1 MTLTT
6 TPDRGT
12 TMRAVVLHGPG
23 DLRVEQ
29 QPVPSPGPGEVRVA
43 VDWGGICGSDLSY
56 WRHGASGTAVQ
67 RHPLVL
73 GHEIAGTVAELGD
86 GVIGVGLGDAVTV
99 HPATVEG
106 RLPEQLHGRDNLHPD
121 LRYLGSAARDPH
133 TQGGFAEQLV
143 VRADQLRALP
153 AGLSTRAAA
162 VAEPLGVALHAIA
175 RAGSVAG
182 LRVLV
187 SGCGPIGALIVAAAV
202 HQGAD
207 VTAIDPSER
216 ARGIAAA
223 LGAGATL
230 DLGQPVPD
238 DFDVVFEASG
248 VGAAVST
255 AIDAVRPGGV
265 MVQVGNLPADA
276 VQARLG
282 KLVSREIDLRGSYR
296 FVDEITDAVAAL
308 ADGLDIDPVVS
319 HEFGLDELEQAF
331 ATAADSRASCK
342 VLLRF

>member
-1 MTLTT
+1 MLQA
-6 TPDRGT
+6 T
-12 TMRAVVLHGPG
+12 TMRAVVLHAPG

-29 QPVPSPGPGEVRVA
+29 QPVPSPAAGEVRIAVA
-43 VDWGGICGSDLSY
+43 WGGICGSDLSY

-73 GHEIAGTVAELGD
+73 GHEIAGTVVELGE
-86 GVIGVGLGDAVTV
+86 GVTGVELGDAVTV
-99 HPATVEG
+99 HPATVTG
-106 RLPEQLHGRDNLHPD
+106 ALPDELRGRDNLHPD

-143 VRADQLRALP
+143 VRAGQLRALP

-162 VAEPLGVALHAIA
+162 LAEPLGVALHAIE
-175 RAGSVAG
+175 RSGGVAG
-182 LRVLV
+182 RRVLV

-202 HQGAD
+202 HQGAE

-216 ARGIAAA
+216 ARGIAAS
-223 LGAGATL
+223 LGATATL
-230 DLGQPVPD
+230 DLGEPVPD

-248 VGAAVST
+248 VGPAVST

-265 MVQVGNLPADA
+265 MVQVGNLPAEA

-282 KLVSREIDLRGSYR
+282 RLVSREIDLRGSYR
-296 FVDEITDAVAAL
+296 FVDEISDAVAAL
-308 ADGLDIDPVVS
+308 AEGLDIGPVVS
-319 HEFGLDELEQAF
+319 HEFGLDDLEQAF
-331 ATAADSRASCK
+331 ATAADSRSSCK

>member
-1 MTLTT
+1 MEAQAQ
-6 TPDRGT
+6 P

-23 DLRVEQ
+23 DLRVERL
-29 QPVPSPGPGEVRVA
+29 PVPSPGAGGVRVA
-43 VDWGGICGSDLSY
+43 VAWGGFCGSDLSY
-56 WRHGASGTAVQ
+56 WRHGASGTAIQ

-86 GVIGVGLGDAVTV
+86 LGET
-99 HPATVEG
+99 
-106 RLPEQLHGRDNLHPD
+106 
-121 LRYLGSAARDPH
+121 
-133 TQGGFAEQLV
+133 
-143 VRADQLRALP
+143 
-153 AGLSTRAAA
+153 
-162 VAEPLGVALHAIA
+162 
-175 RAGSVAG
+175 
-182 LRVLV
+182 
-187 SGCGPIGALIVAAAV
+187 
-202 HQGAD
+202 
-207 VTAIDPSER
+207 
-216 ARGIAAA
+216 
-223 LGAGATL
+223 
-230 DLGQPVPD
+230 VPD

-282 KLVSREIDLRGSYR
+282 RLVSREIDLRGSYR

-308 ADGLDIDPVVS
+308 AAGLDIGPVAS

-331 ATAADSRASCK
+331 ATAADSRESCK